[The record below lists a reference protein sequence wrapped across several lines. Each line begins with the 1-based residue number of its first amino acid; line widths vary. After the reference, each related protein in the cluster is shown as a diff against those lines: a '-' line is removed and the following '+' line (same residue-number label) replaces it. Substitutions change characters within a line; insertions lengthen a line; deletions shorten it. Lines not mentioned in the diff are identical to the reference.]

1 MKDNLTT
8 NASNEA
14 ESPAFLVGA
23 VMPSCLRLSLKTKW
37 FEMTKAGIKTEDY
50 RELSPYW
57 ARRLEHRL
65 LGQWRLIFNLT
76 FVIQTELD
84 IL

>member
-23 VMPSCLRLSLKTKW
+23 VSSSVSFPKGRPKCCGR
-37 FEMTKAGIKTEDY
+37 EMYAAGGTVGKIQEGSV
-50 RELSPYW
+50 RYW
-57 ARRLEHRL
+57 RCEVCRQEV
-65 LGQWRLIFNLT
+65 T
-76 FVIQTELD
+76 D
-84 IL
+84 IAS